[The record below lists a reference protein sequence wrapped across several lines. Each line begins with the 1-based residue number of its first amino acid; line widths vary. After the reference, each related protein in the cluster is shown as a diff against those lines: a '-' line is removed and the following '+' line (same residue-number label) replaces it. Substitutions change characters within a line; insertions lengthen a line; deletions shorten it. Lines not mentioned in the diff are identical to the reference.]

1 MTTLEEFMT
10 AVEIISSCEATIKC
24 GCQISSEEEIYA
36 DFLYTK
42 CKKYMAAYAERART
56 I

>member
-1 MTTLEEFMT
+1 MTTLEEFRK
-10 AVEIISSCEATIKC
+10 AVELISSCEATLKC
-24 GCQISSEEEIYA
+24 GCQISAEEEIYA
-36 DFLYTK
+36 DILYTK

>member
-1 MTTLEEFMT
+1 MTTLEEFRK
-10 AVEIISSCEATIKC
+10 AVELISSCEATIKC

-36 DFLYTK
+36 DFLYNK
-42 CKKYMAAYAERART
+42 CKKYMAAYAERARA